1 MQMEFLMVNSLYE
14 THLQGIVRGSFIHQN
29 KHPVQDDEY
38 YYDGSLQA
46 SLKGGIVIFL
56 AKH

>member
-1 MQMEFLMVNSLYE
+1 MEFLMVNSLYE